1 MVAKLVCIYVENNED
16 PDVLVKSYL
25 MSDGEIV
32 YDTDVKSLVDVH
44 ISTDDFNSTSYVFVY
59 HKDIENYFK
68 LQNRN
73 DILKDVNKALA
84 TRTSYSHEYFSIEG
98 LVLKKAKLE
107 VLITH

>member
-1 MVAKLVCIYVENNED
+1 MVARLVCTYIENDYD
-16 PDVLVKSYL
+16 PNVVVKSYL

-68 LQNRN
+68 DFLRPTKKRKRG
-73 DILKDVNKALA
+73 I
-84 TRTSYSHEYFSIEG
+84 YFNFW
-98 LVLKKAKLE
+98 
-107 VLITH
+107 

>member
-1 MVAKLVCIYVENNED
+1 MVARLVCVYIENDYD
-16 PDVLVKSYL
+16 PNVVVKSYL

-68 LQNRN
+68 DFLRPTKKEKEAF
-73 DILKDVNKALA
+73 ILIFGESGKEMLDYIKSKRKGRCFNYCKA
-84 TRTSYSHEYFSIEG
+84 F
-98 LVLKKAKLE
+98 
-107 VLITH
+107 

>member
-44 ISTDDFNSTSYVFVY
+44 ISNDGFNNIFYVFVY

-68 LQNRN
+68 DFLKPTKKEKENF
-73 DILKDVNKALA
+73 ILIFGESGKEMLDYIKSKSKGRCFNYCKA
-84 TRTSYSHEYFSIEG
+84 F
-98 LVLKKAKLE
+98 
-107 VLITH
+107 

>member
-1 MVAKLVCIYVENNED
+1 MSAKLVYIYNED
-16 PDVLVKSYL
+16 IDNPDVMIKSYL

-68 LQNRN
+68 DFLRPTKKEKEAF
-73 DILKDVNKALA
+73 ILIFGESGKEMLDYIKSKRKGRCFNYCKA
-84 TRTSYSHEYFSIEG
+84 F
-98 LVLKKAKLE
+98 
-107 VLITH
+107 

>member
-1 MVAKLVCIYVENNED
+1 MLELKIKAKNKSITIDYKED
-16 PDVLVKSYL
+16 TDTL
-25 MSDGEIV
+25 EIV
-32 YDTDVKSLVDVH
+32 S
-44 ISTDDFNSTSYVFVY
+44 
-59 HKDIENYFK
+59 DIENYFK